1 MNIGQKIYV
10 KSINK
15 NGRESLN
22 YSYAGSMSE
31 YVGMEAYDGNET
43 TYFVTTGNNY
53 IYVDFNMFGK
63 KLYINLTPADS
74 DYFPWLKAIDKSGD
88 SINNVRILGGGYKYT
103 IPDKTYKLNYIPYN
117 P

>member
-1 MNIGQKIYV
+1 
-10 KSINK
+10 
-15 NGRESLN
+15 
-22 YSYAGSMSE
+22 MSE

-117 P
+117 PQSKKGKLNEITIIN